1 MDAFWQDLRYALRT
15 LAKKPGFT
23 FVAVLIL
30 GLAIG
35 ATTAIFS
42 VVNAVLFRPLPYKNP
57 DRLVAVSA
65 LYQPGKANRVVPAI
79 VATELEEWARENHT
93 LEPLA
98 SFTFTALPVRA
109 GNQAYY
115 PTTALVDPEL
125 LTALGIAPMLGRNFD
140 VVSGNAKD
148 SSIILTHKLWM
159 EGFSGDP
166 AVVGKPII
174 VDGDPYTVI
183 GVLPA
188 SFQFPR
194 SDASYSSHDIEMLMP
209 AKSFPNFP
217 RSFRNWFGVGRLRP
231 GVTLAQAQ
239 AEMQALALRTA
250 EKFAEGHDWSV
261 QLDPLGEATSRSAR
275 RALLLVLGIS
285 IVLLLIAC
293 TNIMNLF
300 FSRAATR
307 TREMAVRKAV
317 GATAGRLIRQLLT
330 ESGCVAVLAGAVGLG
345 LAAISLDA
353 VAGLSPYHLPI
364 SGKISLDTT
373 VLGFTFLICALATV
387 VAGLFPALRTSVQ
400 REDILRSSGTR
411 VSGGRLFGRIQRA
424 LAVTQMSLGLGL
436 LAAAGLLV
444 NSLVRLSSVDP
455 GFIHEGVLGF
465 TVSVPEDHPPKQIPR
480 VYQRMLDEIRDIPGV
495 ASAGMVTF
503 LPPELRSGVF
513 GPFEIADQNA
523 SKTPGNPLFTNTLIA
538 SEGYFQTL
546 GIPLMQGRDFTP
558 RDTATSP
565 KVILVN
571 ETLARRFFPRGDAL
585 GRHVRVMFDGDGPA
599 REIIGIVKDVHDR
612 GLGSHTVPTTYTP
625 MSQFALPYGSV
636 AVRAHGPLPSLIA
649 EIRSRIAKVDASVPL
664 TEFQTL
670 DDRIQQ
676 SLEEPRFYTVLSA
689 VCALMAVLFV
699 TLGLYGLISF
709 SVSQRTS
716 EIGIRMALGA
726 QRGMVLR
733 MVLGQGLRMAVMGV
747 GIGVVLSL
755 AFTRLLQNLLFEV
768 KPNDPLTLIAAAIFL
783 AGVTLFASFIPAHR
797 ASRVDPMVAL
807 RYE

>member
-15 LAKKPGFT
+15 LARKPGFT
-23 FVAVLIL
+23 FVAVMIL

-42 VVNAVLFRPLPYKNP
+42 VVNAVLLRPLPYKNP

-65 LYQPGKANRVVPAI
+65 LYRPGKTNRVIPAI
-79 VATELEEWARENHT
+79 VATELEQWAKETHT
-93 LEPLA
+93 LAPLA
-98 SFTFTALPVRA
+98 SFTFTALPVRV
-109 GNQAYY
+109 GNQAFY
-115 PTTALVDPEL
+115 PTTALVDADL
-125 LTALGIAPMLGRNFD
+125 LTALGIAPLLGRNFD
-140 VVSGNAKD
+140 VVPGNAKD
-148 SSIILTHKLWM
+148 SSIILAHKLWM
-159 EGFSGDP
+159 EAFGGDP

-174 VDGDPYTVI
+174 VDGDPYTVV

-194 SDASYSSHDIEMLMP
+194 SDASYSSHDVEMLMP

-217 RSFRNWFGVGRLRP
+217 RTFRNWFAIGRLRP

-239 AEMQALALRTA
+239 AEMQALALRTG
-250 EKFAEGHDWSV
+250 EKSEEGRDWSV
-261 QLDPLGEATSRSAR
+261 QLDPLGAATSRSAR
-275 RALLLVLGIS
+275 RALLLILGIS

-317 GATAGRLIRQLLT
+317 GATTGRLIRQLLT
-330 ESGCVAVLAGAVGLG
+330 ESGCVAALAGVVGLG
-345 LAAISLDA
+345 LASISLDA
-353 VAGLSPYHLPI
+353 IAGLSPYHLPI

-373 VLGFTFLICALATV
+373 VLGFAFLICALAAV
-387 VAGLFPALRTSVQ
+387 VAGLFPALRTSLQ
-400 REDILRSSGTR
+400 REDVLRSSGTR
-411 VSGGRLFGRIQRA
+411 VSGGRFFGRMQRA
-424 LAVTQMSLGLGL
+424 LAVTQMALGLGL

-444 NSLVRLSSVDP
+444 NSLWRMSSVDP
-455 GFIHEGVLGF
+455 GFVHEGVLGF
-465 TVSVPEDHPPKQIPR
+465 TVSIPEDHSSEQIPR

-495 ASAGMVTF
+495 SSAGMVTF

-513 GPFEIADQNA
+513 GPFKIADQGA
-523 SKTPGNPLFTNTLIA
+523 SQVPGNTMFSNTLIA

-558 RDTATSP
+558 RDTASSP
-565 KVILVN
+565 KVIMVN
-571 ETLARRFFPRGDAL
+571 ETLARRFFPKGDAL
-585 GRHVRVMFDGDGPA
+585 GRHVRVMFDGDGPS

-612 GLGSHTVPTTYTP
+612 GLGSNTVPTTYTP
-625 MSQFALPYGSV
+625 MTQFALPYGSV
-636 AVRAHGPLPSLIA
+636 AVRTHAPLPGLIP

-670 DDRIQQ
+670 DDRIRQ
-676 SLEEPRFYTVLSA
+676 SLEEPRFYTVLA
-689 VCALMAVLFV
+689 TVCALMAVLFV
-699 TLGLYGLISF
+699 TLGLYGLIAF

-726 QRGMVLR
+726 QRGMILR
-733 MVLGQGLRMAVMGV
+733 MVLGQGLGMAAMGV
-747 GIGVVLSL
+747 GIGIALSL
-755 AFTRLLQNLLFEV
+755 AFTRLLQNLLFEI
-768 KPNDPLTLIAAAIFL
+768 KPNDPLTLIAASAFL
-783 AGVTLFASFIPAHR
+783 AGVALLASYIPAQR
-797 ASRVDPMVAL
+797 ASRVDPMIAL